1 MQWRT
6 AGSGCWGG
14 ALNIPYTLPLP
25 FPSLPLMC
33 GSGDLLPEIFDIS
46 YISHIYLTVVRE
58 FCALCGETKVILFSV
73 FHV

>member
-25 FPSLPLMC
+25 FPSLPLML
-33 GSGDLLPEIFDIS
+33 GLGIYSQKFLIFHIS
-46 YISHIYLTVVRE
+46 LIFISQSYVGFVP
-58 FCALCGETKVILFSV
+58 FVAKQK
-73 FHV
+73 